1 MNNKHNHAIQQEIL
15 YKLNAKA
22 IAFFGLSTVT
32 DIVEDYVINLPQ
44 NFHYTVLNDE
54 NVNLWTSDV
63 LGILNEL
70 DVQSNDNDH

>member
-1 MNNKHNHAIQQEIL
+1 MNNKHNKLMQQEIL

-22 IAFFGLSTVT
+22 IAFFGLPTVS

-44 NFHYTVLNDE
+44 NFHNTVINEE

-70 DVQSNDNDH
+70 DVQNDN